1 MARFFLVNALLMLV
15 AISACEG
22 SDDRLDKNFVLA
34 YAELRI
40 AEREYGGTE
49 NGKAVR
55 FEILQRYEM
64 DTDIFEEKIDWIKNR
79 PEKWQE
85 FQTRYMAILDSI
97 EIHLQAELDS
107 AAGKTKAKGE
117 T

>member
-1 MARFFLVNALLMLV
+1 MLALLMLF
-15 AISACEG
+15 AIYACEK
-22 SDDRLDKNFVLA
+22 SDDGLDKDFALA

-40 AEREYGGTE
+40 AEREYGETE

-64 DTDIFEEKIDWIKNR
+64 DAALFEEKLNEIKNK
-79 PEKWQE
+79 PEKWLE
-85 FQTRYMAILDSI
+85 FQNMFLAILDSI
-97 EIHLQAELDS
+97 GNYLKIELDS
-107 AAGKTKAKGE
+107 AAKNTETKGE